1 MIKFFRLGFLFGFLF
16 WSFSILWIYDAINF
30 YGAGTFLSSLLT
42 FLLIA
47 YLSCYFGLF
56 GMAVHFFKDHKYRLF
71 LIPSSFFLLEWV
83 KSWMISGFPWLNLG
97 IIFES
102 LWGLLPI
109 VGVSGTSFVMLLI
122 ICAILEKNIYV
133 KTVVPILFTGLL
145 LFGPGHY
152 QKISEDNSD
161 LTVTVVQ
168 PANLGLDGLIEL
180 TNKADSNI
188 VVWPEASAWYTGN
201 AFSTDKRI
209 IGGFFR
215 REESKT
221 FTAVIDASNGEGYNK
236 HNLVPFGEFQPF
248 GDLLIGINSFF
259 NIPNSR
265 ISRGAFVQDKLNWSG
280 LVCWEL
286 VFNNTFIERVKGTE
300 FIIHVSNDSWYGSS
314 MPAQHLKHARARSV
328 ESNKWVVRS
337 TTDGLSQIIS
347 PQNEQSSKLLN
358 RKEYGSITHTI
369 KANTDDTIYLKI
381 GDWPILI
388 FSLLAC
394 LMGYIFR
401 GNNEN

>member
-16 WSFSILWIYDAINF
+16 WSFSILWIYNAINF

-56 GMAVHFFKDHKYRLF
+56 GMAVHFFKDHKYRLL
-71 LIPSSFFLLEWV
+71 LIPSSFFLLEWI

-109 VGVSGTSFVMLLI
+109 VGISGTSFVMLLI

-133 KTVVPILFTGLL
+133 KTLVPILFTGLL

-152 QKISEDNSD
+152 QKISEENPD

-201 AFSTDKRI
+201 TFGTNKRI

-221 FTAVIDASNGEGYNK
+221 FTSVIDASNGEGYNK

-265 ISRGAFVQDKLNWSG
+265 ISRGDFVQDKLNWSG

-286 VFNNTFIERVKGTE
+286 AFNNTFIERAKGTE

-358 RKEYGSITHTI
+358 RKEHGSITHTI
-369 KANTDDTIYLKI
+369 KTNTDDTIYLKI

-401 GNNEN
+401 RNNEN

>member
-71 LIPSSFFLLEWV
+71 LIPSSFFLLEWI

-109 VGVSGTSFVMLLI
+109 VGISGTSFVMLLI

-133 KTVVPILFTGLL
+133 KTVVPIFFTGLL

-152 QKISEDNSD
+152 QKISEENPD

-201 AFSTDKRI
+201 TFGTNKRI

-221 FTAVIDASNGEGYNK
+221 FTSVIDASNGEGYSK

-265 ISRGAFVQDKLNWSG
+265 ISRGDFVQDKLNWSG

-286 VFNNTFIERVKGTE
+286 VFNNTFIERAKGTE

-358 RKEYGSITHTI
+358 RKEHGSITHTI
-369 KANTDDTIYLKI
+369 KTNTDDTIYLKI

-401 GNNEN
+401 RNNEN

>member
-152 QKISEDNSD
+152 QKISEENSD

-168 PANLGLDGLIEL
+168 LYY
-180 TNKADSNI
+180 SN
-188 VVWPEASAWYTGN
+188 
-201 AFSTDKRI
+201 
-209 IGGFFR
+209 
-215 REESKT
+215 
-221 FTAVIDASNGEGYNK
+221 
-236 HNLVPFGEFQPF
+236 
-248 GDLLIGINSFF
+248 
-259 NIPNSR
+259 
-265 ISRGAFVQDKLNWSG
+265 
-280 LVCWEL
+280 C
-286 VFNNTFIERVKGTE
+286 
-300 FIIHVSNDSWYGSS
+300 
-314 MPAQHLKHARARSV
+314 
-328 ESNKWVVRS
+328 
-337 TTDGLSQIIS
+337 
-347 PQNEQSSKLLN
+347 
-358 RKEYGSITHTI
+358 
-369 KANTDDTIYLKI
+369 
-381 GDWPILI
+381 
-388 FSLLAC
+388 
-394 LMGYIFR
+394 
-401 GNNEN
+401 

>member
-71 LIPSSFFLLEWV
+71 LIPSSFFLLEWI

-109 VGVSGTSFVMLLI
+109 VGISGTSFVMLLI

-133 KTVVPILFTGLL
+133 KTLVPILFTGLL

-152 QKISEDNSD
+152 QKISEENPD

-188 VVWPEASAWYTGN
+188 VVWPEASAWHTGN
-201 AFSTDKRI
+201 AFGTNKRI

-221 FTAVIDASNGEGYNK
+221 FTSVIDASNGEGYSK

-265 ISRGAFVQDKLNWSG
+265 ISRGDFVQDKLNWSG

-286 VFNNTFIERVKGTE
+286 VFNNTFIERAKGTE

-369 KANTDDTIYLKI
+369 KTNTDDTIYLKI

-401 GNNEN
+401 GNNEH